1 MKASLLQDW
10 LFCRDITSVI
20 CPFVKDYPVVSAVNP
35 LDASLFIIFLI
46 CITAVKHKEDRM
58 KTPVAREVIR
68 SVCRV
73 NGCIPA
79 DKSSYL
85 PSI

>member
-35 LDASLFIIFLI
+35 LDASLL
-46 CITAVKHKEDRM
+46 
-58 KTPVAREVIR
+58 
-68 SVCRV
+68 
-73 NGCIPA
+73 
-79 DKSSYL
+79 SYSL
-85 PSI
+85 FVSQL

>member
-1 MKASLLQDW
+1 MD
-10 LFCRDITSVI
+10 F
-20 CPFVKDYPVVSAVNP
+20 F
-35 LDASLFIIFLI
+35 

>member
-35 LDASLFIIFLI
+35 LDASLFY
-46 CITAVKHKEDRM
+46 H
-58 KTPVAREVIR
+58 
-68 SVCRV
+68 
-73 NGCIPA
+73 IPY
-79 DKSSYL
+79 SYHSCETEEIQL
-85 PSI
+85 

>member
-20 CPFVKDYPVVSAVNP
+20 CRFVKDYPAVSVVNP

-46 CITAVKHKEDRM
+46 RITAVK
-58 KTPVAREVIR
+58 
-68 SVCRV
+68 
-73 NGCIPA
+73 
-79 DKSSYL
+79 
-85 PSI
+85 

>member
-20 CPFVKDYPVVSAVNP
+20 CRFVKDYPAVSVVNP

-46 CITAVKHKEDRM
+46 RITAVKQKKSNCD
-58 KTPVAREVIR
+58 I
-68 SVCRV
+68 
-73 NGCIPA
+73 NGIH
-79 DKSSYL
+79 L
-85 PSI
+85 